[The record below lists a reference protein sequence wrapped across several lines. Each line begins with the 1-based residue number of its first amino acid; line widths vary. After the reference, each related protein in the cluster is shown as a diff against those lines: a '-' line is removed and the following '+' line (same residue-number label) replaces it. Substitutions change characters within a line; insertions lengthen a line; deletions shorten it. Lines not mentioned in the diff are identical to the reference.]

1 MTTFLDGPAKDTKL
15 MLTRAPHF
23 LRAVQAKDGTWDALD
38 QPDDTPTA
46 DERIVVYV
54 MVGDPTWMHVRATK
68 GRSGVYRGG
77 QYTLVDPQPP
87 DAVLRDRAQWQAWA
101 QANFEAR

>member
-1 MTTFLDGPAKDTKL
+1 MTEFLDGPAQGTKL
-15 MLTRAPHF
+15 MLGRAPHF

-38 QPDDTPTA
+38 QLADTPAA

-54 MVGDPTWMHVRATK
+54 MVGEPTWMHVRASR

-77 QYTLVDPQPP
+77 KYTLVDPQPP
-87 DAVLRDRAQWQAWA
+87 EPVLRERSQWEAWA
-101 QANFEAR
+101 QARFESR